1 MLEMWRKVVSAR
13 SGGLRQ
19 LALGL
24 SVLAVLGLSADMAWA
39 AKKLGPK
46 DEQPRPIPLGV
57 SGSSIEPVLADGN
70 LWCYSGTLG
79 SLVERTGNPATQ
91 LILSNNHVLAKEN
104 YPDLGAGDVRSNLE
118 PFVVGVD
125 GNNVIQPS
133 LGDVKGPCT
142 LGDTNDIVAT
152 LSDYVLL
159 DLSSDVGNALVNT
172 DNTVDAA
179 IAAVITPGAVDPDGT
194 IFGIGTVSSTH
205 LLSAAVVVGLKVQKA
220 GRTSGHTFG
229 TVEATDVT
237 VLVQY
242 DSGFGLFRRQIRI
255 RGACGEDFS
264 MPGDSGSL
272 ILNVPEG
279 GDRQAVGLLFA
290 GGDLDT
296 FGNPIGEVL
305 SRLNVSMAKCQG
317 TCDHANVTD
326 ETPKC
331 KGGGGGGRP
340 SGRGGSRSADVDP
353 AGLAIAADVKDAH
366 SADLLEI
373 PGVVGHGV
381 SVDENGQPVI
391 EVYIEKAG
399 GQAVGR
405 PIPSELDGIAVRVV
419 ETGVIRAF

>member
-1 MLEMWRKVVSAR
+1 MLDMWRKMVSAR

-46 DEQPRPIPLGV
+46 DEQPRPISLGV
-57 SGSSIEPVLADGN
+57 SGSSIEHVLADGN

-104 YPDLGAGDVRSNLE
+104 NPDLGAGDVSPNLE

-125 GNNVIQPS
+125 GYNVIQPS

-152 LSDYVLL
+152 LSDYVSL
-159 DLSSDVGNALVNT
+159 DLNPNEANARVNT
-172 DNTVDAA
+172 NNTVDAA
-179 IAAVITPGAVDPDGT
+179 IAEVALGAVDPDGT

-242 DSGFGLFRRQIRI
+242 DSGFGLFGGQIRI

-305 SRLNVSMAKCQG
+305 SSLNVSMAQCQG
-317 TCDHANVTD
+317 TCDHAGVTD

-340 SGRGGSRSADVDP
+340 SGRGPQRSADVDP